1 MGRARRFLPEIVG
14 TAVLLALGAA
24 ALLLLVNADSAV
36 HIVLAVLCL
45 IGMKVDIWVY
55 KRVVRQRSIDTDV
68 AMAAVDMPGM
78 LD

>member
-1 MGRARRFLPEIVG
+1 MGRARRFLPEIVS

>member
-1 MGRARRFLPEIVG
+1 MGRVRRFLPEIVG

-24 ALLLLVNADSAV
+24 ALLLLVHADSAV
-36 HIVLAVLCL
+36 HIVLAVVCL

-55 KRVVRQRSIDTDV
+55 KKVVRKRSIDTDV
-68 AMAAVDMPGM
+68 AMSAVDLPGM